1 MLPYNVR
8 RHVSATKH
16 ISLMRIYTTNYFVVP
31 RFDMQIHGGSEN
43 LLIEG
48 KKNEILTEHVS
59 LPIFTSQFQLFEMF
73 IDLFFFFIIIIT
85 IARSF
90 LLHKTN
96 FLIINFLFQ
105 STRRVPLENISSI
118 FESYITRHVMKTK
131 RFYLNYS
138 QRLGFGRIIGI
149 VELATTP

>member
-105 STRRVPLENISSI
+105 SRRQSESRSKIFPLS
-118 FESYITRHVMKTK
+118 
-131 RFYLNYS
+131 LNP
-138 QRLGFGRIIGI
+138 I
-149 VELATTP
+149 

>member
-1 MLPYNVR
+1 
-8 RHVSATKH
+8 
-16 ISLMRIYTTNYFVVP
+16 MRIYTTNYFVVP
-31 RFDMQIHGGSEN
+31 QFDMQIHGGSEN

-73 IDLFFFFIIIIT
+73 IDLFFFFIIIIIT

-96 FLIINFLFQ
+96 FLIINFLN
-105 STRRVPLENISSI
+105 RVDKASPARKYIPLS
-118 FESYITRHVMKTK
+118 
-131 RFYLNYS
+131 LNP
-138 QRLGFGRIIGI
+138 I
-149 VELATTP
+149 

>member
-8 RHVSATKH
+8 RHVSAIKH

-43 LLIEG
+43 LLIEE

-105 STRRVPLENISSI
+105 SCRQGESRSKIFPLS
-118 FESYITRHVMKTK
+118 
-131 RFYLNYS
+131 LNP
-138 QRLGFGRIIGI
+138 I
-149 VELATTP
+149 

>member
-73 IDLFFFFIIIIT
+73 IDLFFFFIIIT

-105 STRRVPLENISSI
+105 SASPARKYFL
-118 FESYITRHVMKTK
+118 
-131 RFYLNYS
+131 YL
-138 QRLGFGRIIGI
+138 
-149 VELATTP
+149 

>member
-31 RFDMQIHGGSEN
+31 QFDMQIHGGSEN

-73 IDLFFFFIIIIT
+73 IDLFFFFIIIIIT

-105 STRRVPLENISSI
+105 SRRQGESRSKIFPLS
-118 FESYITRHVMKTK
+118 
-131 RFYLNYS
+131 LNP
-138 QRLGFGRIIGI
+138 I
-149 VELATTP
+149 

>member
-1 MLPYNVR
+1 
-8 RHVSATKH
+8 
-16 ISLMRIYTTNYFVVP
+16 MRIYTTNYFVVP
-31 RFDMQIHGGSEN
+31 QFDMQIHGGSEN

-73 IDLFFFFIIIIT
+73 IDLFFFFIIIIIT

-96 FLIINFLFQ
+96 FLIINFLN
-105 STRRVPLENISSI
+105 RVDKASPARLENISSI

-138 QRLGFGRIIGI
+138 QRLGFRRIIGI

>member
-73 IDLFFFFIIIIT
+73 VDLFFFFIIIIT

-105 STRRVPLENISSI
+105 SRRQSESRSKIFPLS
-118 FESYITRHVMKTK
+118 
-131 RFYLNYS
+131 LNP
-138 QRLGFGRIIGI
+138 I
-149 VELATTP
+149 

>member
-85 IARSF
+85 LDRFFFIKQIFS
-90 LLHKTN
+90 
-96 FLIINFLFQ
+96 
-105 STRRVPLENISSI
+105 SSI
-118 FESYITRHVMKTK
+118 FSFNRVDKASPTRKY
-131 RFYLNYS
+131 FLYL
-138 QRLGFGRIIGI
+138 
-149 VELATTP
+149 